1 MALDRYQFTKKDN
14 QSRWLVSRLPNIPTQ
29 DSDRFIFSREGD
41 RLDSIANEF
50 YQDPRFWWV
59 IAEANPG
66 LGHGTLNVSPGRQLR
81 IPFPIDNLLDLIQEA
96 EENK

>member
-14 QSRWLVSRLPNIPTQ
+14 QSRWLVSRLPNIPEQ

-50 YQDPRFWWV
+50 YDDPRFWWV
-59 IAEANPG
+59 IAESNPG
-66 LGHGTLNVSPGRQLR
+66 LGHGTFSIPPGRQLR